1 MENLNDSDP
10 LGDGS
15 VDIIDET
22 MLEWSDFISQMTEVD
37 GYLRDDE
44 MGTAMQLEKVE
55 MSMPIQLDLHVAE
68 DGRVILGGSPPLYYV
83 DTTIL
88 PVFHQLSIKI
98 AVTENTNS
106 NAGSDE

>member
-1 MENLNDSDP
+1 MESLNESEELNDAPDQ
-10 LGDGS
+10 L
-15 VDIIDET
+15 IDET
-22 MLEWSDFISQMTEVD
+22 MLAWSEFISQMTEVD

-55 MSMPIQLDLHVAE
+55 MSMPIQLELHVGD
-68 DGRVILGGSPPLYYV
+68 DGKVVIGGSPPLYYV

-98 AVTENTNS
+98 GVTENYNS
-106 NAGSDE
+106 DAGSDE